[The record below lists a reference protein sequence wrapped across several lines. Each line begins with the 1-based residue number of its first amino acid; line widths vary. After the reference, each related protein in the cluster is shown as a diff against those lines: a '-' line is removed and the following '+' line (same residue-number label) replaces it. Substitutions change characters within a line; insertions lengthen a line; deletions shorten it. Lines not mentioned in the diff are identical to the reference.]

1 MANVLVTGGAGFI
14 GSNLTEELLKRGHV
28 VRVLDD
34 FSTGKRENLIFD
46 VKYPSLK
53 VIEGDIRDLHTCQK
67 AVERMEYVFHQGAL
81 PSVQRSVEDPETSNA
96 VNVGGT
102 LNILLAARGK
112 GVKRVI
118 YASSSSVYGDTPTL
132 PKHEEMP
139 TNPLSPYA
147 LQKYVGEHYCRLFY
161 QLYGLETIS
170 LRYFNIFGPK
180 QDPNSL
186 YSAVIPKFID
196 ALVQDRPPVIFGDGE
211 QSRDFTYI
219 ENVVQ
224 ANLLAMSAEHLHGEA
239 INIACG
245 KRISLNQL
253 LNVLKEILGSKIFPL
268 YQEPRKGDVKHSLA
282 DIRKGKEIVGYEPT
296 VGVEIGLKKT
306 AEFFSKART
315 LLKDK

>member
-14 GSNLTEELLKRGHV
+14 GSNLTEALLQKGHS

-46 VKYPSLK
+46 KKHRSLEM
-53 VIEGDIRDLHTCQK
+53 IEGDIRNLSTCQRAIK
-67 AVERMEYVFHQGAL
+67 GMEVVFHQAAL
-81 PSVQRSVEDPETSNA
+81 PSVQRSIEDPEISNA

-102 LNILLAARGK
+102 LNILLAAK
-112 GVKRVI
+112 EIGVKRVV
-118 YASSSSVYGDTPTL
+118 YASSSSIYGDTPTL

-139 TNPLSPYA
+139 SNPLSPYA
-147 LQKYVGEHYCRLFY
+147 LQKYIGEQYCRLFY
-161 QLYGLETIS
+161 QLYGLDTIS

-180 QDPNSL
+180 QDPNSV

-196 ALVQDRPPVIFGDGE
+196 ALLQGRAPIIFGDGE

-253 LNVLKEILGSKIFPL
+253 VNVLKEILGAKQSPIH
-268 YQEPRKGDVKHSLA
+268 QEPRQGDVRHSLA
-282 DIRKGKEIVGYEPT
+282 DIHKGKEVINYEPII
-296 VGVEIGLKKT
+296 GVEVGLKKT
-306 AEFFSKART
+306 VEFFKKILR
-315 LLKDK
+315 